1 MVSKLDDFVNKTFL
15 SLHKIWLELAN
26 PRTRVQGSRGS
37 ARRARRGEG
46 VRVGQRCGTGMI
58 VASPILTATVAHTTR

>member
-26 PRTRVQGSRGS
+26 PRTQILLPFSYTIE
-37 ARRARRGEG
+37 RR
-46 VRVGQRCGTGMI
+46 
-58 VASPILTATVAHTTR
+58 